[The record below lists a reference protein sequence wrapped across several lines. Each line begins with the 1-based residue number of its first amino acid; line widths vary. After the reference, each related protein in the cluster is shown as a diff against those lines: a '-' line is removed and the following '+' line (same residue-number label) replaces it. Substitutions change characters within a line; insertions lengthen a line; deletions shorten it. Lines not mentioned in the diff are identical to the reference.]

1 MIHCK
6 VRFRDAFGSSLIED
20 VQYPLSIPAILPIG
34 SSLFIPSYNEDSFLF
49 KIVYYRYSVEKYT
62 SELIV
67 FVSDDQH
74 EGYEFNDNDIRALV
88 ENGWEYL
95 VKEDSQ
101 IDAEFF
107 DSLTVRVQ
115 YALRDAGIK
124 TVSQL
129 TEMTEPRVLL
139 IPQIRLKGLEEIKDQ
154 LAILGMKLK
163 N

>member
-20 VQYPLSIPAILPIG
+20 VQYPLAIPAILPIG
-34 SSLFIPSYNEDSFLF
+34 SSLFIPSYDSDRFLF
-49 KIVYYRYSVEKYT
+49 NIVDYGYYVAKYT
-62 SELIV
+62 SELVV

-88 ENGWEYL
+88 ENGWEYIA
-95 VKEDSQ
+95 KEDSR

-107 DSLTVRVQ
+107 DFLTVRVQ
-115 YALRDAGIK
+115 YALRNAGIK
-124 TVSQL
+124 TASQL
-129 TEMTEPRVLL
+129 TEMTEQRVLL
-139 IPQIRLKGLEEIKDQ
+139 IPLIGVQALKEIKDQ
-154 LAILGMKLK
+154 LARLGMKLK

>member
-6 VRFRDAFGSSLIED
+6 VRFRDAFGSGLIED

-34 SSLFIPSYNEDSFLF
+34 SSLFIPSYDGDRFLF
-49 KIVYYRYSVEKYT
+49 NIVDYTYYVAKYT

-88 ENGWEYL
+88 ENGWEYIAN
-95 VKEDSQ
+95 EDSR

-107 DSLTVRVQ
+107 DSLTVRVH
-115 YALRDAGIK
+115 YALRNAGIK

-129 TEMTEPRVLL
+129 TEMTEARVLL
-139 IPQIRLKGLEEIKDQ
+139 MPLIGLQALKEIKGK
-154 LAILGMKLK
+154 LARLGMKLK